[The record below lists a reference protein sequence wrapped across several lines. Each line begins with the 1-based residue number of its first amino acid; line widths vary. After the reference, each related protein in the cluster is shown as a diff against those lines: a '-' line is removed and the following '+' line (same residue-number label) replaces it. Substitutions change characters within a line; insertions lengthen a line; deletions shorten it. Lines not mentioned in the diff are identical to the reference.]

1 MDAGDEGSEKREV
14 EISDDRRREFETEA
28 LPHLD
33 ALFGLALRLTGGD
46 EARSED
52 LVQDAMLKAWRS
64 WDRFETGTNCRA
76 WLMTILRNGF
86 INSYRRDRSGPV
98 KVEFEE
104 IAEGPGSGG
113 LYDADPEGRVFDR
126 LVNEHVLMAIE
137 ELPAEFRVPVVLA
150 DVEGMGYQEVADTM
164 GIPVGTVK
172 SRLYRGR
179 KRLQASLHRFAVE
192 LGYLP

>member
-1 MDAGDEGSEKREV
+1 MVAGTAGSENREA
-14 EISDDRRREFETEA
+14 EISEDRRREFESEA

-46 EARSED
+46 EPRSED

-64 WDRFETGTNCRA
+64 WDRFESGTNCRA

-104 IAEGPGSGG
+104 VAEGHGSGS
-113 LYDADPEGRVFDR
+113 LYEADPEGRVFDR
-126 LVNEHVLMAIE
+126 LVNEHVLRAIE
-137 ELPAEFRVPVVLA
+137 ELPEEFRVPVVLA
-150 DVEGMGYQEVADTM
+150 DIEGMGYQEVAQTM

-172 SRLYRGR
+172 SRLFRGR
-179 KRLQASLHRFAVE
+179 KRLQVSLHRFAVE

>member
-1 MDAGDEGSEKREV
+1 MGIAVVARGNGRQRTIE
-14 EISDDRRREFETEA
+14 DRRKEFEAEA

-46 EARSED
+46 EPRSED

-64 WDRFETGTNCRA
+64 WDRFESGTNCRA

-86 INSYRRDRSGPV
+86 INLYRREMSRPV

-104 IAEGPGSGG
+104 IAEGHGSGS
-113 LYDADPEGRVFDR
+113 LYEADPEGRVFDR
-126 LVNEHVLMAIE
+126 LVNDKVLRAIE
-137 ELPAEFRVPVVLA
+137 ELPDEFRIPVVLA
-150 DVEGMGYQEVADTM
+150 DVEGMRYQEVAETM

-172 SRLYRGR
+172 SRLFRGR
-179 KRLQASLHRFAVE
+179 KRLQESLHRFAVE
-192 LGYLP
+192 QGYLP